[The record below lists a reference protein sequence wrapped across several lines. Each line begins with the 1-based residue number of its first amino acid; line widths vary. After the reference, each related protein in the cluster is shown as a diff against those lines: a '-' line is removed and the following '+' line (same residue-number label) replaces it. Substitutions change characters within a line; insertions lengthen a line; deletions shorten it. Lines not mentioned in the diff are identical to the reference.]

1 MLEATELFSRGVGC
15 AVAETQLKGHGGR
28 SPIHK
33 RGAGDGLNDRQPA
46 RNIDGEAL
54 AARRFFLSTI
64 KIVLSLAVVALAS
77 AMTYGAARHS
87 FAAADLV
94 GISILALT
102 VNVILLATA
111 ARLIRSRIIANAV
124 MAGIV
129 IAGLLTMHIVHTDI
143 YRGPM
148 ATLLVLSC
156 AAYAAVFV
164 GLHAVDDHPWA
175 GVMLAV
181 MALVGI
187 GTALFRPHF
196 ERLLALTIDQREI
209 QEITFEQRPNVYL
222 VGFDGMTPAA
232 LLERFDVEST
242 PFHDLMSSR
251 FRVFHNFFTS
261 NVMTM
266 WAFNSLLALDE
277 NILNRYSRAIPYL
290 RLFAG
295 THDAPLF
302 RLFRSNGYEIT
313 TLYGDHYFGSRGGP
327 YIDNYITI
335 TPEVVCGQ
343 LDVAVRDFSFYGYC
357 TIGTRLAELL
367 GVGSVG
373 SMDVGSSASDDQR
386 VVEHIL
392 QRSRLERPQLVLA
405 HIYRP
410 GHAGWHFDMH
420 NQDDMAA
427 FSARYIAD
435 VGHAAELLTQILD
448 HLEAHDP
455 NAILFVFGDHGP
467 TLARG
472 MDPSDD
478 MPFFITDHYATVG
491 GVFPPHRCS
500 KYLGLPANRA
510 ANYMTTLDAMHGI
523 LRCLSGGQS
532 AMNVERDDRMIV
544 QYDLRYE
551 DFLYE

>member
-33 RGAGDGLNDRQPA
+33 RSAGDGLNDRQPA

-64 KIVLSLAVVALAS
+64 KIVLSLAAVALAS

-129 IAGLLTMHIVHTDI
+129 IAGLFTMHIVHTDI
-143 YRGPM
+143 YRGAM
-148 ATLLVLSC
+148 ATLIVLSC
-156 AAYAAVFV
+156 AAYVAVFV
-164 GLHAVDDHPWA
+164 GLHAVDDHPWV
-175 GVMLAV
+175 GVVLTV

-187 GTALFRPHF
+187 GVALFRPHF
-196 ERLLALTIDQREI
+196 ERLLALTIDQQEI

-251 FRVFHNFFTS
+251 FRVFRNFFTS

-313 TLYGDHYFGSRGGP
+313 TLFGDHYFGSRGGP
-327 YIDNYITI
+327 YIDNYITM
-335 TPEVVCGQ
+335 TPRWSAASSMSPFATFPSTGIAPSAPG
-343 LDVAVRDFSFYGYC
+343 LRSFWAC
-357 TIGTRLAELL
+357 
-367 GVGSVG
+367 
-373 SMDVGSSASDDQR
+373 
-386 VVEHIL
+386 
-392 QRSRLERPQLVLA
+392 VLSGRWA
-405 HIYRP
+405 
-410 GHAGWHFDMH
+410 WH
-420 NQDDMAA
+420 
-427 FSARYIAD
+427 
-435 VGHAAELLTQILD
+435 
-448 HLEAHDP
+448 
-455 NAILFVFGDHGP
+455 
-467 TLARG
+467 
-472 MDPSDD
+472 
-478 MPFFITDHYATVG
+478 
-491 GVFPPHRCS
+491 
-500 KYLGLPANRA
+500 
-510 ANYMTTLDAMHGI
+510 
-523 LRCLSGGQS
+523 LRCLAINALSSTSCNVAGSNGPNLCLRTSIAQATRVCTSTCTTKTTWPLS
-532 AMNVERDDRMIV
+532 ALGTSQMSATRRTPHA
-544 QYDLRYE
+544 DLGSPRST
-551 DFLYE
+551 